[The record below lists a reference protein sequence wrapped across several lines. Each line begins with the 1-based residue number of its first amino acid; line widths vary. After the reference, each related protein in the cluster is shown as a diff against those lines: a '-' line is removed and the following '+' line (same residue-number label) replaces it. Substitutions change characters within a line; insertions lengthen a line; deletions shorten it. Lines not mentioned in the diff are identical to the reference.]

1 MSSFDQL
8 VIPLIAREGGYV
20 NDPNDSGGE
29 TKYGITVAC
38 ARRNGYNGLMV
49 NFPESEAKRIYRKEY
64 WDSLRLDE
72 IAAVSPEIAEE
83 LFDTGVN
90 CGIGVAG
97 KYLQRC
103 LNVLNRAQKDYAD
116 LVVDGGI
123 GSKTIATL
131 IAYVNVR
138 GLKGL
143 KVLHTALNCLQGASY
158 IELAERRVKDEAFVY
173 GWIKERVSS
182 F

>member
-1 MSSFDQL
+1 VSSFDQQVTAL
-8 VIPLIAREGGYV
+8 LLREGGYV
-20 NDPNDSGGE
+20 DDPRDSGGE
-29 TKYGITVAC
+29 TKYGITVAV
-38 ARRNGYNGLMV
+38 ARKNGYNGLMV

-64 WDSLRLDE
+64 WDSMRLDE
-72 IAAVSPEIAEE
+72 IAVISPEIAEE
-83 LFDTGVN
+83 MFDTGVN

-103 LNVLNRAQKDYAD
+103 LNALNRVQKDYPD
-116 LVVDGGI
+116 LIVDGGV
-123 GSKTIATL
+123 GSKTIATFL
-131 IAYVNVR
+131 AYVNVR

-158 IELAERRVKDEAFVY
+158 IELAERREKDEAFLY